1 MNLRFTKLVAPLRT
15 PAGLKVLVVVLGL
28 SFVALVLVPGL
39 ELASVVTE
47 RSTALNMLGEQQR
60 HPTLIRASLEAVR
73 ERLGARGYFQD
84 SLDQLR
90 ISNNKLDTALHEMT
104 VERPAGW
111 FASLVNSGAAGTPIA
126 GKHAAQLLDS
136 WARERVV
143 LNPVLAFN
151 GVPYQDNE
159 TTGTYLTDSG
169 RDLER
174 DVNAALRTSRHV
186 LPVLDS
192 EFTAIANEL
201 ESANVRSSNQLRL
214 IMLSGV
220 VIALA
225 LVAVVTV
232 LLSARQRQENSLRR
246 ARQQTENILRTVKDG
261 LFLIDKNLII
271 GSAYSSAL
279 ESLFQRKD
287 FEGLAFES
295 LLKNIVSARTM
306 ATALKY
312 VKILWSERTNE
323 KLVKTINPLGEVEVN
338 LDGGH
343 GKSDTRFLQFD
354 FHRVRQDGEMTH
366 VLVSVSDVTT
376 RVDLTLELQASKTQ
390 AQDQVDTLLGILQI
404 DPGQLQS
411 FLNDSNAAM
420 KMINAVLREPSRE
433 EGVFRKK
440 LDSLFRQVHSVKGEA
455 AALHLSSIE
464 NRAHA
469 FEEDLKALRDKP
481 ALSGNDFVPLV
492 IKLDDLLTHLQ
503 SVSDMVSRL
512 SRMQIAQHDAPH
524 TITAVIEEEE
534 KQAPATGEADSGL
547 VATLQQLAARVA
559 RENNREVDLLCTGF
573 DAVPEEYRRAVKD
586 IAIQGVRNA
595 VVHGI
600 ELPAARVAAGK
611 PKQGTVRL
619 TFQDAGEAGYKLIIE
634 DDGQGLGIERIKE
647 VALKKGIISAERAQS
662 MDAKQVFGLLFKSGF
677 STVET
682 ATKDA
687 GRGVGMNL
695 IADVTNQLGGRVSLA
710 TSNGKFTRLTTTLPR
725 SPKRAADAE
734 AA

>member
-1 MNLRFTKLVAPLRT
+1 MNSRISKLLAALRT
-15 PAGLKVLVVVLGL
+15 PAGLLVLVVVLGL

-60 HPTLIRASLEAVR
+60 HPTLVRASLESVR
-73 ERLGARGYFQD
+73 ERLAARGYFQD

-90 ISNNKLDTALHEMT
+90 ISNNKLDTALHEIT
-104 VERPAGW
+104 IDRPGGW
-111 FASLVNSGAAGTPIA
+111 WTSLLNSEAAGPIA
-126 GKHAAQLLDS
+126 GKHAAALLDA

-143 LNPVLAFN
+143 LNPVLAFH

-159 TTGTYLTDSG
+159 TSGTYLTDSG

-174 DVNAALRTSRHV
+174 DVNAALRTSRHA
-186 LPVLDS
+186 LPVLD
-192 EFTAIANEL
+192 EQFTAIANEL
-201 ESANVRSSNQLRL
+201 ESANVRSSNELRL

-225 LVAVVTV
+225 LMALVSV
-232 LLSARQRQENSLRR
+232 LLSARQRQENTLRR
-246 ARQQTENILRTVKDG
+246 AREQTENILRTVKDG
-261 LFLIDKNLII
+261 LFLIDKNLLI
-271 GSAYSSAL
+271 GSAYSGAL
-279 ESLFQRKD
+279 ETLFQRKD

-338 LDGGH
+338 LEGGH
-343 GKSDTRFLQFD
+343 GKAETRYLQFD

-366 VLVSVSDVTT
+366 VLVAVSDVTT
-376 RVDLTLELQASKTQ
+376 RVDLTMELQASKTQ

-404 DPGQLQS
+404 DPQQLQS
-411 FLNDSNAAM
+411 FLNDSNTAM

-464 NRAHA
+464 SRAHA
-469 FEEDLKALRDKP
+469 FEEDLKSLRDKP

-512 SRMQIAQHDAPH
+512 SRMQIAQHDVPH
-524 TITAVIEEEE
+524 TITAVIEEED
-534 KQAPATGEADSGL
+534 KQAPTGDADCGL

-559 RENNREVDLLCTGF
+559 RDNNREADLQCAGL
-573 DAVPEEYRRAVKD
+573 DAVPEDYRRAVKD
-586 IAIQGVRNA
+586 IAIQAVRNA

-600 ELPAARVAAGK
+600 ELPADRVAAGK
-611 PKQGTVRL
+611 PKQGTIRL
-619 TFQDAGEAGYKLIIE
+619 TFQDAGDAGYKLMVE
-634 DDGQGLGIERIKE
+634 DDGRGLAVERIKE
-647 VALKKGIISAERAQS
+647 VALKKGLITAERAQS
-662 MDAKQVFGLLFKSGF
+662 MDTKQAFALLFKSGF

-695 IADVTNQLGGRVSLA
+695 IADVTSQVGGRVSLA
-710 TSNGKFTRLTTTLPR
+710 TSGGKFMRLTTTFPR
-725 SPKRAADAE
+725 ALKRAADAE

>member
-1 MNLRFTKLVAPLRT
+1 MNSPLSKLVARLRT
-15 PAGLKVLVVVLGL
+15 PAGLLVLVVSLGL

-39 ELASVVTE
+39 ELASVVAE

-60 HPTLIRASLEAVR
+60 HPTLIRASLESVR

-84 SLDQLR
+84 SLEQLR
-90 ISNNKLDTALHEMT
+90 VSNNKLDVALHEMT
-104 VERPAGW
+104 MERPAGW

-126 GKHAAQLLDS
+126 GKHAAELLDN

-143 LNPVLAFN
+143 LNPVLAFH

-174 DVNAALRTSRHV
+174 DVNVALRTSRHV
-186 LPVLDS
+186 LPVLDN

-201 ESANVRSSNQLRL
+201 QSANVRSSNQLRL

-225 LVAVVTV
+225 LVALVTV

-271 GSAYSSAL
+271 GSAHSSAL
-279 ESLFQRKD
+279 ETLFQRRD

-338 LDGGH
+338 LEAGH
-343 GKSDTRFLQFD
+343 GKTETRYLQFD

-366 VLVSVSDVTT
+366 VLVCVSDVTT

-464 NRAHA
+464 SRAHA
-469 FEEDLKALRDKP
+469 FEEDLKALRDKQ

-512 SRMQIAQHDAPH
+512 SRMQIAQHDVPH

-534 KQAPATGEADSGL
+534 KQTPTEGAESGL
-547 VATLQQLAARVA
+547 VATLEQLAARVA
-559 RENNREVDLLCTGF
+559 RDNNREVVLNCTGF

-586 IAIQGVRNA
+586 IAIQAVRNA

-600 ELPAARVAAGK
+600 ELPADRAAAGK
-611 PKQGTVRL
+611 PQQGKVRL
-619 TFQDAGEAGYKLIIE
+619 AFQDAGEAGYKLVIE
-634 DDGQGLGIERIKE
+634 DDGRGLGIERIKE
-647 VALKKGIISAERAQS
+647 VALKKGLITAERAET
-662 MDAKQVFGLLFKSGF
+662 MDAKKVFALLFKSGF

-710 TSNGKFTRLTTTLPR
+710 TSGGKFTRLTTTLPR
-725 SPKRAADAE
+725 TPKRAADVQ